1 MHATSTLCWVA
12 LALPSSCAMIAP
24 CGARAVVSRSAIVA
38 KIGAGPT
45 GYVLKGE
52 VDEEALLAASVF
64 PLKPPELIELAKRVL
79 GDEYKVGLNDESI
92 LADDFEFCAA
102 VVGPLTKGP
111 YLGALRNF
119 KLEDAFPDNNAQ
131 FHGWRVDPFQH
142 NRVWFN
148 VRPVATH
155 TGETPFF
162 GKPTGKRLELPPQ
175 SYSMI
180 FTEAGK
186 VRELTVGYPMDRRL
200 GNTGGLGGAFGYMY
214 GVGKGLPIPECKPYK
229 RSWQFRLLNFIGS
242 RFQRRN

>member
-1 MHATSTLCWVA
+1 MRSTIALLA
-12 LALPSSCAMIAP
+12 LALVPTASAAVAP
-24 CGARAVVSRSAIVA
+24 RAARAARSPRSAIVA
-38 KIGAGPT
+38 KLAAGPT

-52 VDEEALLAASVF
+52 VDEEALLAQSTF
-64 PLKPPELIELAKRVL
+64 PIKPPALIELAKRVL

-92 LADDFEFCAA
+92 LADDFEFCAP
-102 VVGPLTKGP
+102 VVGPLAKEP
-111 YLGALRNF
+111 YLGALRTF
-119 KLEDAFPDNNAQ
+119 KIEDAFPDNDPQ

-155 TGETPFF
+155 TGDTPFF

-180 FTEAGK
+180 FNEAGK
-186 VRELTVGYPMDRRL
+186 VRELTVGYPIDRRL

-229 RSWQFRLLNFIGS
+229 RSWQFRLLNFIGA
-242 RFQRRN
+242 RFRRN